1 MKSLKKVFVILVG
14 LVVAILFIGGS
25 VQNTIAS
32 SVSHSTSAKIV
43 KTPATP
49 QIITQ
54 KIQGS
59 WYFFDN
65 KGQQHK
71 VVITGNTFQLDNKTA
86 TVNKDGF
93 IYYAADGIYQLGYNY
108 SDNGYAFKT
117 KVQKVNG
124 KAVNTLQMISAN
136 FAGTNVLTQGTAH
149 HFGAQAFF

>member
-14 LVVAILFIGGS
+14 LAVVTLFIGVSG
-25 VQNTIAS
+25 QNTNAS
-32 SVSHSTSAKIV
+32 SVSHSTSAKVV